1 MADGVSAPEIPARR
15 RWMGIL
21 AKARPAELE
30 ETWRGLAPRPGYRFL
45 RRPEMGLVTMRGRMG
60 GNGRPF
66 NFGEITVT
74 RCSVHLDTGTVG
86 HAMVAGRCARHAE
99 LAAVFDAL
107 MQDNERCAAYEMS
120 LIAPLALR
128 QQSRREDAAR
138 KTAATRVEFFTL
150 ARGSD

>member
-1 MADGVSAPEIPARR
+1 MPRDIAAKDIQARKRWVSV
-15 RWMGIL
+15 L

-30 ETWRGLAPRPGYRFL
+30 EAWDAMAARPGYRFL
-45 RRPEMGLVTMRGRMG
+45 RRPETGLVMVRGRIG
-60 GNGRPF
+60 GTGKPF

-74 RCSVHLDTGTVG
+74 RCSVHLDTGPIG
-86 HAMVAGRCARHAE
+86 HAMVAGRSTRHAE

-107 MQDNERCAAYEMS
+107 MQENERCAAYEMS